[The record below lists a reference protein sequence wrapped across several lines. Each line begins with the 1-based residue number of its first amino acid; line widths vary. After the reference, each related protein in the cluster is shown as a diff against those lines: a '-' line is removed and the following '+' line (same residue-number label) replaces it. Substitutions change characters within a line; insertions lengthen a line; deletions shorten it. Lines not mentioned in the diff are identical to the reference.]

1 MKSILWF
8 RITSVLL
15 FLYAL
20 GHVFRFFVRDPE
32 TPESRSVWSSMN
44 HTRLSRDQSSA
55 TFADLYRSSAIL
67 VAALLFFEAF
77 LAWHCS
83 HLVGEYITDAIIL
96 GWCILLFQIL
106 DLVLSWR
113 YFGIVQVVLSLVT
126 GTCTGI
132 ALALVTPAS
141 SF

>member
-15 FLYAL
+15 LLCAT
-20 GHVFRFFVRDPE
+20 GHIFRFFIDDPE
-32 TPESRSVWSSMN
+32 TPEGRSVWSSML
-44 HTRLSRDQSSA
+44 HTRFSRDRSSA
-55 TFADLYRSSAIL
+55 TFADLYRASAIL
-67 VAALLFFEAF
+67 VAALLLLEAF

-96 GWCILLFQIL
+96 GWCILLLQVL

-113 YFGIVQVVLSLVT
+113 YFGIVQVVMSLVT
-126 GTCTGI
+126 GTCAGI
-132 ALALVTPAS
+132 ALALVTPAT